1 MILAMVEGRAR
12 ETDYWYDFIYAC
24 SECGYHVSS
33 WNPSLSKSKRFAKC
47 PICGHEFDMKG
58 KPHHY
63 VIKIPNLEIRA
74 DPCKMPSCKSVAMK
88 FSEEAKRTTRGDFND
103 REAGIFGWYE
113 IYPLKFKN
121 DGRYG
126 RLVFQLND
134 EIRNRLGKEGYV
146 LLTIK
151 QWRLYWKEVAQIAVE
166 QAKNMV
172 V

>member
-1 MILAMVEGRAR
+1 
-12 ETDYWYDFIYAC
+12 
-24 SECGYHVSS
+24 
-33 WNPSLSKSKRFAKC
+33 
-47 PICGHEFDMKG
+47 MKG
-58 KPHHY
+58 KPKHF
-63 VIKIPNLEIRA
+63 VLKIRKSEIRA
-74 DPCKMPSCKSVAMK
+74 DPYKMPSCKSVAMK

-126 RLVFQLND
+126 RYVFQLN
-134 EIRNRLGKEGYV
+134 EKIRHRMLMEAYDLKNI
-146 LLTIK
+146 T
-151 QWRLYWKEVAQIAVE
+151 QWRQYWKEQAQIAVE